1 MGRGAADDPTRPP
14 GGASWTGRRLRRTPR
29 RPRWTRGKTARPAM
43 GTASGLTGLGMWE
56 VKDRWKLETVLA
68 FLSASTVMNQVSF
81 SLMPWSVASISSS
94 VGEKVQPRRSR
105 RARAW
110 AGVMGQG
117 WSAQARIAVTPVVT
131 GTTRKTLPFDRVVRW
146 GKSSPGSAVVWLCDP
161 RLYGFMLSV

>member
-1 MGRGAADDPTRPP
+1 
-14 GGASWTGRRLRRTPR
+14 
-29 RPRWTRGKTARPAM
+29 M
-43 GTASGLTGLGMWE
+43 GTASGLTGLGMRE

-68 FLSASTVMNQVSF
+68 FLSASTVMNQASF

-110 AGVMGQG
+110 AGVM
-117 WSAQARIAVTPVVT
+117 AQARIAVTPVVT

>member
-1 MGRGAADDPTRPP
+1 
-14 GGASWTGRRLRRTPR
+14 
-29 RPRWTRGKTARPAM
+29 M
-43 GTASGLTGLGMWE
+43 GTASGLTGLGMRE

-68 FLSASTVMNQVSF
+68 FLSASTVMNQASF

-117 WSAQARIAVTPVVT
+117 WSAHSKYE
-131 GTTRKTLPFDRVVRW
+131 TR
-146 GKSSPGSAVVWLCDP
+146 
-161 RLYGFMLSV
+161 